1 MRERPVIV
9 FEEIE
14 HVAKNYEGV
23 FVIKRD
29 PKVLSDM
36 IVFID
41 KNYDEILEKMKK
53 NKYPTKEDFLKQLN
67 TILN

>member
-14 HVAKNYEGV
+14 HEAKNYEGV